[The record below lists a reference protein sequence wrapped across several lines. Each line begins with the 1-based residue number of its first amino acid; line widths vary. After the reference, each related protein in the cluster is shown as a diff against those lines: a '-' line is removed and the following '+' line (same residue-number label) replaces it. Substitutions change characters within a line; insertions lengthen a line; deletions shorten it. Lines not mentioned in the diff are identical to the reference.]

1 MELTILCCMG
11 LVCIF
16 LGPVAGESLADEL
29 ASVPIPGGV
38 ADADGKVAY
47 VVNAG
52 GGAIDA
58 IDLDT
63 GETRWTS
70 RDLVR
75 PIHPLIA
82 WDHRL
87 AVSVGQ
93 PGPAQ
98 EFKVFVLDTEQKE
111 PKEQVVRTWD
121 LPMPT
126 WSRATGSD
134 TSFQLSAL
142 GASDATLALKW
153 SATVRPPLGVNPQ
166 GLGPAATSHRAAGT
180 WTLDLATGRVTSG
193 PAPPEK
199 EGQKPF
205 ARVPDVIS
213 HPYREAT
220 GFRSDPLVIGRH
232 VAALSLEKA
241 GGKATLVLKRWDRET
256 GREQPS
262 EPLATAQGAVP
273 LRTLDGGHLIL
284 QLDSAR
290 PDAAQPYRLVALE
303 PGRPS
308 VDLALTGQLDS
319 ATVLGKRIYLS
330 YHGSMARGSRSRTLV
345 AFSLPDGKQLWS
357 HAVEGVSA
365 PPPRPKRPG

>member
-1 MELTILCCMG
+1 M
-11 LVCIF
+11 
-16 LGPVAGESLADEL
+16 
-29 ASVPIPGGV
+29 PGGV
-38 ADADGKVAY
+38 ADAAGKLAY
-47 VVNAG
+47 VVNASG
-52 GGAIDA
+52 RAIDA

-63 GETRWTS
+63 GETQWTS
-70 RDLVR
+70 QDLGR

-98 EFKVFVLDTEQKE
+98 DFQVHVLDTQRKGR
-111 PKEQVVRTWD
+111 VVRAWD
-121 LPMPT
+121 SLPLPT
-126 WSRATGSD
+126 WAKATGSH
-134 TSFQLSAL
+134 TSSQLSAL
-142 GASDATLALKW
+142 RASDVALALEW
-153 SATVRPPLGVNPQ
+153 SASARPPLGVDPQ

-180 WTLDLATGRVTSG
+180 WTLDLATGGVTSG
-193 PAPPEK
+193 PAPPEN

-220 GFRSDPLVIGRH
+220 GFRSDPLVFGRH

-241 GGKATLVLKRWDRET
+241 GTKATLVLKRWDRET

-262 EPLATAQGAVP
+262 EPLPMAQGAVP

-290 PDAAQPYRLVALE
+290 TGAAPPYRLVTLE
-303 PGRPS
+303 PGRPT
-308 VDLALTGQLDS
+308 VDISLTGQLDS

-330 YHGSMARGSRSRTLV
+330 YHGSMAGASRSRTLV
-345 AFSLPDGKQLWS
+345 AFSLPDGKQLWD

-365 PPPRPKRPG
+365 TPSRPKRPG